1 MNSIQIL
8 PHVVKF
14 AELCENR
21 DQFHWIKDTMVKLHE
36 TVSME
41 NAIAHQ
47 VIFLKQIKT
56 EKFNNS
62 KQINSFIFR
71 VSFIV
76 CVNHMQF

>member
-1 MNSIQIL
+1 MNSIQVL

-47 VIFLKQIKT
+47 VIFYNKK
-56 EKFNNS
+56 NVVDS
-62 KQINSFIFR
+62 KQINSFFFR